1 MKKVNFLSIL
11 LMLTMFI
18 SVSTASASELKKSE
32 KSTVTASSENTLSTE
47 DVKML
52 NLRVEEIRDMDKSEL
67 TGLEKRELRN
77 ELKTIKKDL
86 RQSNGAVYIGTGT
99 LLLII
104 ILIILLV

>member
-1 MKKVNFLSIL
+1 MKKINLLSIL

-18 SVSTASASELKKSE
+18 SLSTASASELKKSE
-32 KSTVTASSENTLSTE
+32 KNTVTASTENTLSAE
-47 DVKML
+47 DIKIL
-52 NLRVEEIRDMDKSEL
+52 NLRVEEIRDMDKSDL
-67 TGLEKRELRN
+67 TMLEKRELRN

-86 RQSNGAVYIGTGT
+86 RNSNGAIYIGTGT

>member
-11 LMLTMFI
+11 LMLTMFT
-18 SVSTASASELKKSE
+18 SLSTASASELKKSE

-52 NLRVEEIRDMDKSEL
+52 NLRIEEIRDMDKSDL
-67 TGLEKRELRN
+67 TVLEKRELRS
-77 ELKTIKKDL
+77 ELQTIKKDL
-86 RQSNGAVYIGTGT
+86 RQRNGAVYIGTGT